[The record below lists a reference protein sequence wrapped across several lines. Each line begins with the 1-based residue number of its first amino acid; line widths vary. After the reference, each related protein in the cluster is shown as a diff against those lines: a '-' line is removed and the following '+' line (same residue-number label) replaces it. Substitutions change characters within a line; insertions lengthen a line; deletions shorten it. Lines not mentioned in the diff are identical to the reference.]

1 MSAFKA
7 PPFLDGTFDK
17 LQTSWQDSTMP
28 TLNFR
33 QILTKLQ
40 FRNVHDFPIPCF
52 YGNDA
57 HALTVVPRPFFHR
70 SRKNGLGTGLGI
82 CACSSTAARLWTTE
96 RQLESLVKQTVV
108 AYVCS
113 KKNGRRPIS
122 TVKMKAQRSCS
133 LPS

>member
-33 QILTKLQ
+33 QIKALTQLIVSISQ
-40 FRNVHDFPIPCF
+40 TCTTTCTYPTPCF

-57 HALTVVPRPFFHR
+57 HAPTVVPRPR
-70 SRKNGLGTGLGI
+70 SRL
-82 CACSSTAARLWTTE
+82 TE

-108 AYVCS
+108 AYVCT

-122 TVKMKAQRSCS
+122 TVKMKARRSCS
-133 LPS
+133 RCHRNRRCGPVQPVAAVR